1 MLFRHTRVINRQT
14 DSKRVL
20 DRHAARQTRH
30 TNKNARQT
38 DILKRGLDRQTD
50 RQWNSQTDRHK
61 DTYIQTWT
69 DILTRVLDTHIRV
82 PYINSGRH
90 IKRYRDRHRQ
100 TGTET

>member
-1 MLFRHTRVINRQT
+1 MLFRHTRVINRHT

-38 DILKRGLDRQTD
+38 DIL
-50 RQWNSQTDRHK
+50 
-61 DTYIQTWT
+61 
-69 DILTRVLDTHIRV
+69 TRVLDTHISV

>member
-50 RQWNSQTDRHK
+50 SGIHRLTDRNTL
-61 DTYIQTWT
+61 TYRHGQT
-69 DILTRVLDTHIRV
+69 
-82 PYINSGRH
+82 YS
-90 IKRYRDRHRQ
+90 Q
-100 TGTET
+100 EC